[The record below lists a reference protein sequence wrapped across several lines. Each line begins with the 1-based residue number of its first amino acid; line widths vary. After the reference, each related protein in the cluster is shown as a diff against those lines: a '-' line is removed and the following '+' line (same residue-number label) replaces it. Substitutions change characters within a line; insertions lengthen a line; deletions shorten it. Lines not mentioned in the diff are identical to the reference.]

1 MAKATKTIRERLNY
15 QPQHAEYFAANQAL
29 FNRVVAFYFDLVHPW
44 CSAPSALCEGTQIA
58 MPAWSSANASLPAPK
73 NLSRKSLMLLCDVQ
87 GGWRNPQ
94 VLPSPR
100 KPNAKRDH
108 LSLMPGMETTT
119 RMAPRKKERSGW
131 MSAPQLFLPHYACH
145 WSRGYAPCLR
155 QTTTEEWQKPLG
167 FNRSGVSR
175 STWTYEVLEFLSIFH
190 LTS

>member
-1 MAKATKTIRERLNY
+1 
-15 QPQHAEYFAANQAL
+15 
-29 FNRVVAFYFDLVHPW
+29 
-44 CSAPSALCEGTQIA
+44 
-58 MPAWSSANASLPAPK
+58 
-73 NLSRKSLMLLCDVQ
+73 MLLCDVQ

-100 KPNAKRDH
+100 KPEAKRDH

-131 MSAPQLFLPHYACH
+131 VSAPQLFLPNYACH

-167 FNRSGVSR
+167 FNRSGVSLVQ
-175 STWTYEVLEFLSIFH
+175 SHSFQNECF
-190 LTS
+190 